1 MTAAAGFIDAL
12 RDGDRARLAKFSV
25 AVVAAHPDDEVLGL
39 GTRLPLLGNGLL
51 LIHVTDGAP
60 RDMTDASRAG
70 CATREDY
77 AALRRRELEAALR
90 TAGASADL
98 AMLGAVDQEASL
110 DLAGLARRLAALL
123 RDRGAPDIIVT
134 HPYEGGHPDHDAAC
148 FIVHAACRELLGPAA
163 APAIV
168 EMASYH
174 DRNGSIAPLEFLDN
188 ADGGGEVALPLTAA
202 EQDLKRRLL
211 ACFTTQQGTLQY
223 FPTGIERFRP
233 APAYDFT
240 APPHAGTLFYER
252 FGWGGMTGERWRALA
267 KEAVEALAPPSLRGS
282 LPGHFPAPSPACGGR
297 SGWGPVHATSSF
309 DVLPADRGSP
319 HPAPPPR
326 AGEGERRLHRRPLTI
341 LSVAYPLAPVSP
353 NAVGG
358 AEQVLARLDAAL
370 TQAGHRSL
378 VVACEGSAVAG
389 TLIATPR
396 IDGPLDDDAKR
407 RAAADHCA
415 AIKAALARESAIDLI
430 HLHGIDFHAYLPPP
444 GPPALATLH
453 LPPSWYPAE
462 ALRPARPRT
471 YLHCVSESQR
481 RACPP
486 GVALLPTIENG
497 VDVDAFASAG
507 QHAKRRRFALALG
520 RICPEKGFHHALDAA
535 KRAGAPLLLA
545 GQVYPYAAHEAYF
558 DAEIRPRLDAQRR
571 FLGPVGFAR
580 KRLLLAAARC
590 LLVPSLA
597 PETSSLVA
605 MEALASGTPVVAF
618 PAGALPDIVE
628 HGRTGFLVSD
638 AAEMADAIAA
648 AGSLDPEACRA
659 AARTRFSLDRTVAR
673 YIALYEQLAR
683 PTHDHA
689 TDVA

>member
-1 MTAAAGFIDAL
+1 MTAAAAGFIDAL
-12 RDGDRARLAKFSV
+12 RDGDRARLDEFSV

-39 GTRLPLLGNGLL
+39 GARLPLLGDGLL

-60 RDMTDASRAG
+60 RDMADASRAG
-70 CATREDY
+70 CKTREDY
-77 AALRRRELEAALR
+77 AALRRRELDAALR
-90 TAGASADL
+90 TAGVSADL

-110 DLAGLARRLAALL
+110 DLAGLACRLAALL
-123 RDRGAPDIIVT
+123 RDRAPDIVVT

-148 FIVHAACRELLGPAA
+148 FVVHAACRLLGPAA

-174 DRNGSIAPLEFLDN
+174 DRDGSIAPLEFLDN
-188 ADGGGEVALPLTAA
+188 ADGGETVALPLTAA

-211 ACFTTQQGTLQY
+211 ACFATQQGTLQY
-223 FPTGIERFRP
+223 FPTAIERCRP

-267 KEAVEALAPPSLRGS
+267 KEAIGGLNISAHDIP
-282 LPGHFPAPSPACGGR
+282 LPLWEREGPAQREGEGCRHRPAPDFFIK
-297 SGWGPVHATSSF
+297 T
-309 DVLPADRGSP
+309 P
-319 HPAPPPR
+319 HPAPLPQ
-326 AGEGERRLHRRPLTI
+326 GEREVSKRRTRSSRPLTI

-353 NAVGG
+353 DAVGG

-370 TQAGHRSL
+370 TAAGHRSL
-378 VVACEGSAVAG
+378 VVACEGSRVAG

-396 IDGPLDDDAKR
+396 IGGPLDEDAKH
-407 RAAADHCA
+407 RAAASHRA
-415 AIKAALARESAIDLI
+415 AIETVLWREPAVDLV
-430 HLHGIDFHAYLPPP
+430 HLHGIDFHAYLPPQ
-444 GPPALATLH
+444 GPPVLATLH
-453 LPPSWYPAE
+453 LPPSWYPPE

-471 YLHCVSESQR
+471 YLQCVSESQR

-486 GVALLPTIENG
+486 GVTLLPTIENG
-497 VDVDAFASAG
+497 VDVDAFAPAG
-507 QHAKRRRFALALG
+507 RHAKRRFALALG

-535 KRAGAPLLLA
+535 RQAGVTLLLA

-558 DAEIRPRLDAQRR
+558 DAEIRPRLDAERR
-571 FLGPVGFAR
+571 FVGPIGFAR
-580 KRLLLAAARC
+580 KRRLLAAARC
-590 LLVPSLA
+590 LLIPSLA

-628 HGRTGFLVSD
+628 HGRNGFLVNG
-638 AAEMADAIAA
+638 AAEMAEAIEA
-648 AGSLDPEACRA
+648 AGTLDPEACRA
-659 AARTRFSLDRTVAR
+659 AARARFSLDRTVAR
-673 YIALYEQLAR
+673 YLALYEQLVGL
-683 PTHDHA
+683 THA
-689 TDVA
+689 NAADVA